1 MAEVSPSARI
11 SFLNAF
17 GQASILRRIV
27 RRENVVAA
35 QVSMSGYGS
44 ADFLCVHQLIL
55 HGDLS
60 TSFAASSI
68 GKLLILFC
76 TVEQMAAHRMGSCHA
91 SRFGITRA
99 AYGAGLRAARMEM
112 AAGRRI
118 RR

>member
-17 GQASILRRIV
+17 GRANILRRIV

-44 ADFLCVHQLIL
+44 ADVLCVHQLIL

-60 TSFAASSI
+60 VSFAAASI
-68 GKLLILFC
+68 GNLLIVFC
-76 TVEQMAAHRMGSCHA
+76 TIEQMAAHRMRSFHA
-91 SRFGITRA
+91 TRLGI
-99 AYGAGLRAARMEM
+99 ARMACVHRLRTARMKM